1 MKYLIGIDGG
11 GTKTLLR
18 AADFDLNSLGEV
30 KGGASNLTALDEE
43 AVKNNLTK
51 LLNDFYAQND
61 LKREDCAALVLGTA
75 GATTAGAQAVLKEH
89 FANIMPGVPVTITSD
104 AIPMLYAGSGA
115 GTGMVLVSGTGSV
128 CFGRNSEG
136 TLFRA
141 GGWGHIIGD
150 EGGGYALGRDSLIA
164 IMEAF
169 DGRGPKTVLT
179 DMIYTELGLKD
190 PPDLLDWV
198 YRRNNGKA
206 EIAALSRFTE
216 KAAIQ
221 GDEAA
226 LGIFDKAAYD
236 LARLIGAVAA
246 NLPPEGHVCVITGSN
261 LTKAPIL
268 REKLAALQPDIRF
281 IVSEKDAA
289 DGCLIMAKEMI

>member
-1 MKYLIGIDGG
+1 MKHLIGIDGG

-18 AADFDLNSLGEV
+18 AADFDLNPLGEMR
-30 KGGASNLTALDEE
+30 GGASNLTALETE
-43 AVKNNLTK
+43 AVTGNLTK
-51 LLNDFYAQND
+51 LLDDFYD
-61 LKREDCAALVLGTA
+61 KYGLDRKDCAALVLGTA
-75 GATTAGAQAVLKEH
+75 GATTAGAQTVLRDH
-89 FANIMPGVPVTITSD
+89 FAKIMPGVPVTIVSD
-104 AIPMLYAGSGA
+104 AVPMLYAGSGA

-128 CFGRNSEG
+128 CFGKNGDEP
-136 TLFRA
+136 LYRA

-150 EGGGYALGRDSLIA
+150 EGGGYALGRDSLVA

-169 DGRGPKTVLT
+169 DGRGPKTMLT
-179 DMIYTELGLKD
+179 DMIFGHLGLKD

-198 YRRNNGKA
+198 YRRGNGKA
-206 EIAALSRFTE
+206 EIAGLSWITE
-216 KAAIQ
+216 KAALA

-226 LGIFDKAAYD
+226 IAIFDKAAAD
-236 LARLIGAVAA
+236 LARQTAAVAKH
-246 NLPPEGHVCVITGSN
+246 LPPEGLVCVITGSN

-289 DGCLIMAKEMI
+289 EGCLIMAKEMI